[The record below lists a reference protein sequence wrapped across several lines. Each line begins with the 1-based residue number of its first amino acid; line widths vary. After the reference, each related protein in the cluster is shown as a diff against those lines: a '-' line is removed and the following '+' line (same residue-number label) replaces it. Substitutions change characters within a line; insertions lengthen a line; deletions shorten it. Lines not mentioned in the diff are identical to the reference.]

1 MKVRPLKLDSHVP
14 LLDGVV
20 LLAGV
25 WLLICPFALGFGQ
38 VARSNDVI
46 LGGIVTILAA
56 IRFFGGHRVVV
67 LSWII
72 CVLGIWIM
80 ISPCLLGF
88 MQWHVSAGGTLL
100 GGFVVI
106 VFGFLAGVYSN
117 GSYWKGGL

>member
-1 MKVRPLKLDSHVP
+1 VKVRPLKLDSHLP

-25 WLLICPFALGFGQ
+25 WLLVCPFALGFGQ

-72 CVLGIWIM
+72 CVLGIWTM
-80 ISPCLLGF
+80 ISPCC
-88 MQWHVSAGGTLL
+88 WVSCTRACRPGALCWAG
-100 GGFVVI
+100 
-106 VFGFLAGVYSN
+106 S
-117 GSYWKGGL
+117 S